1 MADIIVPEYTRDDFL
16 NGTEPYEWL
25 YQFKDNPLQT
35 KQLLTKLS
43 SQALTYKIRNFT
55 AMFKDY
61 VQMMNNK
68 SGIIVSN
75 TTDFTEQEFALDC
88 GEWLCDDL
96 GVTGTNRIGFE
107 IVACNHPILPV
118 QRLVNID
125 SGVEK
130 LKLAYRKNKQ
140 WRYVIADKKT
150 LASNQSIIGLAEYGI
165 AVTSENSRDLVR
177 YLADIEHLN
186 YETIPEVNSVG
197 RLGWIDDYGFSP
209 YGDDLIFDGEVTYKH
224 FFESVKE
231 HGSKDKWFELV
242 KQIRKGNASA
252 RLILAASFA
261 SVLVKP
267 CNSLVFFVHLWGG
280 TESGKTV
287 ALMLATSVWA
297 NPKSGEYWH
306 TFNSTA
312 VAQELSAGFVN
323 SMPLIID
330 ELQIMKDR
338 KDFDTMIYQLSEGV
352 GRSRG
357 QKTGGLQKVQTWN
370 NCIIT
375 TGEMPISNS
384 SSGAGAVNRVIEIDC
399 KDLRLFDNPV
409 EVADTIKKNY
419 GFAGKIFVEKLQNPD
434 NMEYAVE
441 CQRDFYKLLSNGK
454 TTEKQAMAAS
464 VILTADKLIDE
475 WIFKDGQTLDVEDIE
490 PYLITKDNVSI
501 NMRALEYIYDS
512 VSINMNKF
520 NPNDEHLGEI
530 WGVIDDKYIYVIKTQ
545 FDKMMQAEGFNTTAF
560 LSWAKRKGIIITEK
574 NKNTKNKRILHT
586 PCRCVCLVKPPED
599 NGPMELVDEDS
610 LPF

>member
-1 MADIIVPEYTRDDFL
+1 MADIIIPEFTRDDFL

-25 YQFKDNPLQT
+25 YQYKDNPLQT
-35 KQLLTKLS
+35 KQLMVKING
-43 SQALTYKIRNFT
+43 QALSFKIRNFMS
-55 AMFKDY
+55 MFKDY
-61 VQMMNNK
+61 VQMMNSKAGLTIN
-68 SGIIVSN
+68 N

-107 IVACNHPILPV
+107 IVACNHPILPI

-150 LASNQSIIGLAEYGI
+150 LASNQSIISLAEYGI

-186 YETIPEVNSVG
+186 YEKIPEVNSVG

-209 YGDDLIFDGEVTYKH
+209 YGEDLIFDGEVTYKH

-231 HGSKDKWFELV
+231 HGKSDKWFDLV
-242 KQIRKGNASA
+242 KKIRKGNVSA
-252 RLILAASFA
+252 RLILASSFA

-280 TESGKTV
+280 TEAGKTV

-330 ELQIMKDR
+330 ELQIVKDR

-384 SSGAGAVNRVIEIDC
+384 SSGAGAINRVIEIDC
-399 KDLRLFDNPV
+399 KDLKLFDNPV

-419 GFAGKIFVEKLQNPD
+419 GFAGKMFIEMLQDPD
-434 NMEYAVE
+434 NMEYAIT
-441 CQRDFYKLLSNGK
+441 CQKDFYKLLSNGK

-464 VILTADKLIDE
+464 VILTADKLIEE
-475 WIFKDGQTLDVEDIE
+475 WIFKDGQTLDIEDIE
-490 PYLITKDNVSI
+490 PFLITKDNVSL
-501 NMRALEYIYDS
+501 NTRALEYIYDC
-512 VSINMNKF
+512 VAMNMNKF
-520 NPNDEHLGEI
+520 TPESEFVSEI
-530 WGVIDDKYIYVIKTQ
+530 WGTTDDKYIYIIKTQ
-545 FDKMMQAEGFNTTAF
+545 FDKLMQAEGFNSTAF
-560 LSWAKRKGIIITEK
+560 LSWAKRKGLLITEK
-574 NKNTKNKRILHT
+574 NKNTKKKRILHN
-586 PCRCVCLVKPPED
+586 PCNCVCLKKPD
-599 NGPMELVDEDS
+599 DTTALDIIDEDL

>member
-1 MADIIVPEYTRDDFL
+1 MADIIIPEFTRDDFL

-25 YQFKDNPLQT
+25 YQYKDNPLQT
-35 KQLLTKLS
+35 KQLMVKIN
-43 SQALTYKIRNFT
+43 SQALSFKIRNFMS
-55 AMFKDY
+55 MFKDY
-61 VQMMNNK
+61 VQMMNSK
-68 SGIIVSN
+68 SGLTINN
-75 TTDFTEQEFALDC
+75 TTNFSEQEMVLDC
-88 GEWLCDDL
+88 GDWECDDF
-96 GVTGTNRIGFE
+96 GVTGTDKFGFE
-107 IVACNHPILPV
+107 FVACNHPILPI

-130 LKLAYRKNKQ
+130 QKLAYRKNKQ

-150 LASNQSIIGLAEYGI
+150 LASAQSIINLAEFGI
-165 AVTSENSRDLVR
+165 AVNSENSKHLIR
-177 YLADIEHLN
+177 YLSDIEHYN
-186 YETIPEVNSVG
+186 YEKIPEVNSVG

-209 YGDDLIFDGEVTYKH
+209 YGEDLIFDGDVTYKH

-231 HGSKDKWFELV
+231 HGKADKWFELV
-242 KQIRKGNASA
+242 KKIRKGNTSA
-252 RLILAASFA
+252 RLILASSFA

-330 ELQIMKDR
+330 ELQIVKDR

-357 QKTGGLQKVQTWN
+357 QKTGGLQKVQTWS

-375 TGEMPISNS
+375 TGEMPISNN

-399 KDLRLFDNPV
+399 KDLKLFENPV

-419 GFAGKIFVEKLQNPD
+419 GFAGKMFVEMLQEPD
-434 NMEYAVE
+434 NTEYAIK
-441 CQRDFYKLLSNGK
+441 CQKDFYKLLSNGK

-464 VILTADKLIDE
+464 IILTADKLIDE
-475 WIFKDGQTLDVEDIE
+475 WIFKDGQTLNIEDI
-490 PYLITKDNVSI
+490 D
-501 NMRALEYIYDS
+501 
-512 VSINMNKF
+512 
-520 NPNDEHLGEI
+520 
-530 WGVIDDKYIYVIKTQ
+530 
-545 FDKMMQAEGFNTTAF
+545 
-560 LSWAKRKGIIITEK
+560 
-574 NKNTKNKRILHT
+574 
-586 PCRCVCLVKPPED
+586 
-599 NGPMELVDEDS
+599 
-610 LPF
+610 